1 MKQQEQFGEFRRFEA
16 VHGKAVRDQ
25 VLKARREA
33 EGPNWRP
40 SWMEGMSL
48 QSRVR
53 EILWEKFRASRRVR
67 NPSRPT
73 TSMSDATTQGARC
86 DGSTARQI
94 QAWIRSQKRDKQD
107 GNRSAYFAPAIEVLE
122 AWESCAVSVAVAVA
136 ETPS

>member
-48 QSRVR
+48 QSGNTLG
-53 EILWEKFRASRRVR
+53 EIS
-67 NPSRPT
+67 
-73 TSMSDATTQGARC
+73 
-86 DGSTARQI
+86 
-94 QAWIRSQKRDKQD
+94 
-107 GNRSAYFAPAIEVLE
+107 
-122 AWESCAVSVAVAVA
+122 SVAPRFHRTLA
-136 ETPS
+136 ETVLAASLCSTGR